1 MEVGLPNRLCFGA
14 FEFDLKAGEL
24 RKGARKVL
32 LQEQPFQLLL
42 MLVERRGDI
51 VTLDEIK
58 KRLWPNDTVVEFD
71 HSIHNAIKKLR
82 RALGDS
88 ADNPKYVETVARRGY
103 RLIVRV
109 EWEGHSSS
117 DHALAVAEES
127 SSNPVAAVVSQ
138 SGFGNLTGKKVSHY
152 RVLEILGGGG
162 MGVVYK
168 AEDLKL
174 ARLVALKFLPE
185 ELGDDPKAL
194 ERFERE
200 ARAASALNHPNICT
214 IHGTE
219 EHEGQ
224 PFIVMELLEGE
235 TVRELISKA
244 AVPSPQGGTPLQMD
258 KLLAVAI
265 QVIEGLDAAHRKG
278 IIHRDIKPANIFVT
292 NHGHAKILDFG
303 LAKLQESE
311 IAEPKPG
318 TLAERQPKQ
327 EWNPN
332 LSLNRTGLAMGTA
345 GYMSP
350 EQLRGEK
357 LDARTDLFSFG
368 MVLYEMATGQRA
380 FTGNTAPVLREAI
393 LTHPP
398 VPARKLNPE
407 VSPRLEEMIRR
418 ALEKDRDLRYQSA
431 SGMYA
436 DLKNLKRSAERTYSS
451 TRRWILAVGI
461 CILLAVVGVVFWVM
475 KLQSWSPLE
484 LKQRQLTANSTEN
497 AVVSGA
503 ISSDGRYLAYSDRQG
518 IHVKLIETGEI
529 QTVPNPAELKG
540 LQVNWSIVPTWAR
553 DSATLVANVNI
564 PGQHPGIWAV
574 PVIGGPPRK
583 LRDGAFA
590 YTISREGSW
599 VAFTPT
605 TDRFGIGSREMWIMR
620 PDGTGA
626 KRLYEA
632 DENSAFIGAE
642 WSPDGRRLAYNIYHE
657 TADNS
662 EIFIQS
668 RDLAGGPATTALVGG
683 TSDWSWSPD
692 ARLIYG
698 RFDADPVGETCNLW
712 AIPIDVTTG
721 KPKES
726 AKRLTNWA
734 GFCMDNLSET
744 ADGKRLAFRK
754 WSWQGSVYVAELQ
767 ANGTRITTPRRLT
780 LNEGRNY
787 PGAWT
792 TDSQALVFG
801 SYLDGQWRILK
812 QLLDEETSEPI
823 TTREEG
829 DVAGAHLS
837 PDGAWILYTA
847 LPREGDRP
855 SMFRQVMRT
864 PIKGGSPELV
874 LTAPFT
880 ATRAVPIPQPRCV
893 PSLSAARTSS
903 NLSSLPSTR

>member
-1 MEVGLPNRLCFGA
+1 
-14 FEFDLKAGEL
+14 
-24 RKGARKVL
+24 
-32 LQEQPFQLLL
+32 
-42 MLVERRGDI
+42 
-51 VTLDEIK
+51 
-58 KRLWPNDTVVEFD
+58 
-71 HSIHNAIKKLR
+71 
-82 RALGDS
+82 
-88 ADNPKYVETVARRGY
+88 
-103 RLIVRV
+103 
-109 EWEGHSSS
+109 
-117 DHALAVAEES
+117 
-127 SSNPVAAVVSQ
+127 
-138 SGFGNLTGKKVSHY
+138 
-152 RVLEILGGGG
+152 
-162 MGVVYK
+162 
-168 AEDLKL
+168 
-174 ARLVALKFLPE
+174 
-185 ELGDDPKAL
+185 
-194 ERFERE
+194 
-200 ARAASALNHPNICT
+200 
-214 IHGTE
+214 
-219 EHEGQ
+219 
-224 PFIVMELLEGE
+224 
-235 TVRELISKA
+235 
-244 AVPSPQGGTPLQMD
+244 
-258 KLLAVAI
+258 
-265 QVIEGLDAAHRKG
+265 
-278 IIHRDIKPANIFVT
+278 
-292 NHGHAKILDFG
+292 
-303 LAKLQESE
+303 
-311 IAEPKPG
+311 
-318 TLAERQPKQ
+318 
-327 EWNPN
+327 
-332 LSLNRTGLAMGTA
+332 
-345 GYMSP
+345 
-350 EQLRGEK
+350 
-357 LDARTDLFSFG
+357 
-368 MVLYEMATGQRA
+368 
-380 FTGNTAPVLREAI
+380 
-393 LTHPP
+393 
-398 VPARKLNPE
+398 
-407 VSPRLEEMIRR
+407 
-418 ALEKDRDLRYQSA
+418 
-431 SGMYA
+431 
-436 DLKNLKRSAERTYSS
+436 
-451 TRRWILAVGI
+451 
-461 CILLAVVGVVFWVM
+461 
-475 KLQSWSPLE
+475 
-484 LKQRQLTANSTEN
+484 
-497 AVVSGA
+497 
-503 ISSDGRYLAYSDRQG
+503 
-518 IHVKLIETGEI
+518 
-529 QTVPNPAELKG
+529 
-540 LQVNWSIVPTWAR
+540 
-553 DSATLVANVNI
+553 
-564 PGQHPGIWAV
+564 
-574 PVIGGPPRK
+574 
-583 LRDGAFA
+583 
-590 YTISREGSW
+590 
-599 VAFTPT
+599 
-605 TDRFGIGSREMWIMR
+605 MWIMR